1 MIVNAYTTADKTY
14 NISDFVNMRSS
25 DEVTYYN
32 YSLLEYISGNE
43 YLVTNILYD
52 YDDELSDMA
61 VTLTLN
67 KEEFEKY
74 KYKPWLLAYDLY
86 GSTEIEFIIMAL
98 NGIIDPKDFE
108 FERLK
113 VLTPAD
119 TINVLGRIYSAN
131 EMLLNSNRTDI
142 KAAIKKDEKGNN
154 IW

>member
-14 NISDFVNMRSS
+14 DISDFVNMRSS

-61 VTLTLN
+61 VTLALN

-86 GSTEIEFIIMAL
+86 GSTETEFIIMAL

-131 EMLLNSNRTDI
+131 ETLLNSNRTDI

>member
-14 NISDFVNMRSS
+14 DISDFVNMRSS

-61 VTLTLN
+61 VTLVLN

-86 GSTEIEFIIMAL
+86 GSTETEFIIMAL